1 MSGES
6 LDTLPH
12 KIQRIIVPLDAISET
27 RAAIETAAQLAVRWQ
42 ARLHGVFVED
52 EDLLRLASLPFARQ
66 VSLGAGV
73 EPLTPEK
80 AAQQLRASAETARR
94 DLAAAAGRHHLRWS
108 FEITRAISSA
118 EAIPAEEGDFIV
130 AQAVSRPIG
139 PHFSVASRWDHAIE
153 PASGSLLLARAV
165 ASSGGAVVVVLRDCE
180 PASARVL
187 EAAAELAEIAGAA
200 LTVVCGPDLTR
211 ADGFNDWLVEHAA
224 ARPVQLRIEAAMN
237 DSAALHRRI
246 LELDCGLLACAGGA
260 APNGL
265 RELAIGAAC
274 DLLVMR

>member
-1 MSGES
+1 MSGGIERIVVS
-6 LDTLPH
+6 LDA
-12 KIQRIIVPLDAISET
+12 VSET
-27 RAAIETAAQLAVRWQ
+27 RAAIDTAAQLAARWQ
-42 ARLHGVFVED
+42 ARLHGVFIED
-52 EDLLRLASLPFARQ
+52 QDLLRLASLPFARQ
-66 VSLGAGV
+66 VSVGCGS
-73 EPLTPEK
+73 EPLTSQT
-80 AAQQLRASAETARR
+80 AAQQLRAFAEAARR
-94 DLAAAAGRHHLRWS
+94 DLAAAAGRHDVRWS
-108 FEITRAISSA
+108 FEIAQAMSSTDA
-118 EAIPAEEGDFIV
+118 MPTAAGDFVV
-130 AQAVSRPIG
+130 ASAVSRPIG

-165 ASSGGAVVVVLRDCE
+165 TSSGGAVVVVLHDCE
-180 PASARVL
+180 TASARVL

-211 ADGFNDWLVEHAA
+211 ADGFDDWLVEHAA

-246 LELDCGLLACAGGA
+246 LELNCGLLACAGGT